1 MGCYCPYDFGF
12 SCFLH
17 IILVWVEGMH
27 WQESHRSERR
37 LGEFVFKYFIRVPS
51 PIPATLDSIL
61 HLHSAASPI
70 WYLFSIMVTKDQAHC
85 SWDHLSL
92 CMASILGSVL
102 AKILLFRLLS
112 LHLHDLLLDTT
123 LQALLFCLQ
132 RLIVRANGRELK
144 FLHSCS
150 ITTFE

>member
-1 MGCYCPYDFGF
+1 
-12 SCFLH
+12 
-17 IILVWVEGMH
+17 
-27 WQESHRSERR
+27 
-37 LGEFVFKYFIRVPS
+37 
-51 PIPATLDSIL
+51 
-61 HLHSAASPI
+61 
-70 WYLFSIMVTKDQAHC
+70 
-85 SWDHLSL
+85 
-92 CMASILGSVL
+92 MASILGSVL
-102 AKILLFRLLS
+102 AEILLFRLLS